1 MIKIIFFDVDG
12 TLISNER
19 SYISEKVLVA
29 LKQLKKQGIKLFI
42 ATGRHYLEL
51 GELGI
56 NKQFTFDGYLT
67 LNGGY
72 CFDHD
77 GPIYSNPIDKEDV
90 KRVVEYTT
98 KNNLACS
105 FVESNDLYVNLV
117 NKLVEDAQIFL
128 NTPIPPVK
136 DITRALENDVYQ
148 IDPFVTVEE
157 MNNIM
162 ALTKHCKYTQW
173 YESGYDVIP
182 KTGGK
187 QDGIKAIID
196 HYGFKRSEIMAF
208 GDGPNDIEM
217 LSFVGTGICMANG
230 HEESKKVS
238 DYVTG
243 SVYDDGI
250 VSALDHF
257 RLIKIKNDY

>member
-12 TLISNER
+12 TLISKER

-29 LKQLKKQGIKLFI
+29 LKQLKEQGIKLFI

-51 GELGI
+51 GLLGI
-56 NKQFTFDGYLT
+56 NEQFTFDGYLT

-72 CFDHD
+72 CFDHK
-77 GPIYSNPIDKEDV
+77 GVIHSNPIDKEDV

-98 KNNLACS
+98 KHNLACS
-105 FVESNDLYVNLV
+105 FVESDGLYVNLV
-117 NKLVEDAQIFL
+117 NELVENAQIFL

-136 DITRALENDVYQ
+136 DITRAIENDVYQ
-148 IDPFVTVEE
+148 IDPFVTAEE
-157 MNNIM
+157 IKKIM

-182 KTGGK
+182 KAGGK

-196 HYGFKRSEIMAF
+196 HYGIKISVVMAF
-208 GDGPNDIEM
+208 GDGHNDI
-217 LSFVGTGICMANG
+217 
-230 HEESKKVS
+230 
-238 DYVTG
+238 
-243 SVYDDGI
+243 
-250 VSALDHF
+250 
-257 RLIKIKNDY
+257 

>member
-12 TLISNER
+12 TLISKER

-29 LKQLKKQGIKLFI
+29 LKQLKEQGIKLFI

-51 GELGI
+51 GLLGI
-56 NKQFTFDGYLT
+56 NEQFTFDGYLT

-72 CFDHD
+72 CFDHK
-77 GPIYSNPIDKEDV
+77 GVIHSNPIDKEDV

-98 KNNLACS
+98 KHNLACS
-105 FVESNDLYVNLV
+105 FVESDGLYVNLV
-117 NKLVEDAQIFL
+117 NELVENAQIFL

-136 DITRALENDVYQ
+136 DITRAIENDVYQ
-148 IDPFVTVEE
+148 IDPFVTAEE
-157 MNNIM
+157 IKKIM

-182 KTGGK
+182 KAGGK

-196 HYGFKRSEIMAF
+196 H
-208 GDGPNDIEM
+208 
-217 LSFVGTGICMANG
+217 
-230 HEESKKVS
+230 
-238 DYVTG
+238 
-243 SVYDDGI
+243 
-250 VSALDHF
+250 
-257 RLIKIKNDY
+257 

>member
-12 TLISNER
+12 TLISKER

-29 LKQLKKQGIKLFI
+29 LKQLKEQGIKLFI

-51 GELGI
+51 GLLGI
-56 NKQFTFDGYLT
+56 NEQFTFDGYLT

-72 CFDHD
+72 CFDHK
-77 GPIYSNPIDKEDV
+77 GVIHSNPIDKEDV

-98 KNNLACS
+98 KHNLACS
-105 FVESNDLYVNLV
+105 FVESDGLYVNLV
-117 NKLVEDAQIFL
+117 NELVENAQIFL

-136 DITRALENDVYQ
+136 DITRAIENDVYQ
-148 IDPFVTVEE
+148 IDPFVTAEE
-157 MNNIM
+157 IKKIM

-182 KTGGK
+182 KAGGK

-196 HYGFKRSEIMAF
+196 HYGIKISEVMAF
-208 GDGPNDIEM
+208 GDGHNDIEM
-217 LSFVGTGICMANG
+217 LSFVGTCVCMANG
-230 HEESKKVS
+230 HDDSKKVS
-238 DYVTG
+238 DFVTG

-250 VSALDHF
+250 VTALEHYK
-257 RLIKIKNDY
+257 LIEIKNDY